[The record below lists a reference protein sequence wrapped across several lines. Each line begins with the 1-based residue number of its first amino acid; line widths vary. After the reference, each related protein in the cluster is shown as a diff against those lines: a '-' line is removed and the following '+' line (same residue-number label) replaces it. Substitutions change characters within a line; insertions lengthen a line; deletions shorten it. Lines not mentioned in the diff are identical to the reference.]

1 MVDPVTPSA
10 PPRTLELVTWALVAT
25 VGLLFLALKAFSLH
39 WEIGDEN
46 IYFYMASATAR
57 HGALPYRDYFFAH
70 PPLHLAPG
78 VALFAL
84 GGFNI
89 VTARLIPIAAQ
100 LVAAL
105 FVALIARRHLGRA
118 AAVVSV
124 LLYLGAFDL
133 LRASS
138 HWTGINLSTMWMVI
152 GLWALLGQR
161 HRLAGITLALGV
173 CTGTYV
179 LPAAMMA
186 AAVAV
191 LTSRQAARRYLAGF
205 LVPWAAV
212 QLSCLV
218 IGGKAYLASVYLYH
232 VEKPDAPG
240 AAADMMVRVFGD
252 NFALFWGAVLATT
265 LALLRLRGDRVAPQP
280 VPAAAEHGRQE
291 RKKGK
296 RRRPERQQ
304 QLAARASDRAAPA
317 STIGRLIVGARR
329 ALLEDGPHA
338 VARLMTLWVLG
349 TVIFIAVLPRVFPF
363 YFLLL
368 FPSAALLGGHLAGQL
383 VEWAPLVRD
392 GARRARTVA
401 ALATLLALIVAGALL
416 RGPIQHHLAP
426 TYVRHQDRPMRW
438 QDAPLPS
445 IVNGV
450 LRRWFFDDVARAE
463 TDYSTLQEYLYH
475 EGQYFERAEELAQ
488 QVKAR
493 SRPEQRLFGDSSTAG
508 LVALL
513 AGRRLAGDEA
523 DTNTMRF
530 RSGLTDPAA
539 LIRRVDTPELAL
551 VLVHGDL
558 SRSGAPRYGL
568 FASLPEF
575 TAWLDR
581 GFRVV
586 YQVQDRTKGWYFLLG
601 RRGVL

>member
-1 MVDPVTPSA
+1 MVEEVTPT
-10 PPRTLELVTWALVAT
+10 PPRWPERVTWALVAI
-25 VGLLFLALKAFSLH
+25 VALLFLALKAFSLH
-39 WEIGDEN
+39 WELGDEN
-46 IYFYMASATAR
+46 IYFYMAWTTAH

-84 GGFNI
+84 GGFNL

-105 FVALIARRHLGRA
+105 FLALSARRHLGRT

-161 HRLAGITLALGV
+161 HRLAGVALALGV

-186 AAVAV
+186 AAIAA
-191 LTSRQAARRYLAGF
+191 LTARRAALRYLAAF

-212 QLSCLV
+212 QLGCLV

-240 AAADMMVRVFGD
+240 AAANMMIRVFGD
-252 NFALFWGAVLATT
+252 NFALFWAAVLAAA
-265 LALLRLRGDRVAPQP
+265 LALIHLRRAPAPQP
-280 VPAAAEHGRQE
+280 APPERGRPE

-296 RRRPERQQ
+296 KRRPERQQ
-304 QLAARASDRAAPA
+304 RLGARASDGAAPA
-317 STIGRLIVGARR
+317 STIGRLVAGARR
-329 ALLEDGPHA
+329 VVLEADAHA
-338 VARLMTLWVLG
+338 VARLMALWALG
-349 TVIFIAVLPRVFPF
+349 YVVFIAMLPRVFPF

-368 FPSAALLGGHLAGQL
+368 FPALALLAGYLAAQI
-383 VEWAPLVRD
+383 VELARRVRD
-392 GARRARTVA
+392 TARRTRAIA
-401 ALATLLALIVAGALL
+401 ALAAMLALVVGGGLL
-416 RGPIQHHLAP
+416 RGPVQHHLAP
-426 TYVRHQDRPMRW
+426 SYVRHRDRPMRW
-438 QDAPLPS
+438 QDAPLPAA
-445 IVNGV
+445 VNGA
-450 LRRWFFDDVARAE
+450 LRRWFFDDVARAA
-463 TDYSTLQEYLYH
+463 TDYSALQEYLYH
-475 EGQYFERAEELAQ
+475 ECQFFERAEELAR

-493 SRPEQRLFGDSSTAG
+493 SRPDQRLFGDSSTAG

-530 RSGLTDPAA
+530 RSGLTDPAE
-539 LIRRVDTPELAL
+539 LIRRIDTPMLAL
-551 VLVHGDL
+551 VLVQGDHAG
-558 SRSGAPRYGL
+558 GARYGL

-575 TAWLDR
+575 QAWLDR
-581 GFRVV
+581 GFQVV
-586 YQVQDRTKGWYFLLG
+586 YQVQDRTKGWFFLLG
-601 RRGVL
+601 RRA